1 MVLDWMSNRRRSGSS
16 SGLPSNALKQT
27 GHQWRAIQQDENGAP
42 KEVLDAL
49 NNWPDDEVDFYLFSE
64 GEQIPKWIVF
74 RLFDENEKEVMR
86 YAAPILFAKNVKE
99 KP

>member
-1 MVLDWMSNRRRSGSS
+1 MVLDWLLNRRKSRGIA
-16 SGLPSNALKQT
+16 GLSSNALT
-27 GHQWRAIQQDENGAP
+27 PHQWRSIQQDESGTP

-49 NNWPDDEVDFYLFSE
+49 NNWPDDEADFYLFSE

-86 YAAPILFAKNVKE
+86 YAAPILLAKNVKG